1 MLISFLPTGTW
12 PLNGRN
18 RAIRL
23 FAEPVA
29 EESLA
34 SGSLFWPLKRMP
46 APSEHPRDPL
56 HGLTL
61 EKILTTLVER
71 HGWETLA
78 ERIRVRCFQN
88 NPSIKSSLTF
98 LRKTPWAREKVEAWY
113 LYDLRRA
120 KREGKQP

>member
-1 MLISFLPTGTW
+1 
-12 PLNGRN
+12 
-18 RAIRL
+18 
-23 FAEPVA
+23 
-29 EESLA
+29 
-34 SGSLFWPLKRMP
+34 MP

-78 ERIRVRCFQN
+78 ERIRIRCFQN
-88 NPSIKSSLTF
+88 DPSIKSSLTF

-120 KREGKQP
+120 KREGRSL